1 MTDQSWALQRKLL
14 RAPSIGF
21 NAEVYRHFKDLDE
34 DLPSQSRL
42 ALRNSLLVQAKE
54 SRTSA
59 MFKIQYFRDFVQKVH
74 LKPVIIGVEK
84 EELDM
89 QVPVEYKPHVILH
102 FRQDLAAVPDGFT
115 PLRVRISFRLMNE
128 SATTLTQANL
138 QTLATQIK
146 NEFALSGGYTFDK
159 GRVHCSYVDKENGYN
174 FWTLVLNEAEGEQL
188 VKKILS
194 IRNHAFDED
203 KFRANTPNK
212 NPLNNPGNILILGET
227 AKKARWRPT
236 GRVRFMYADLMI
248 RNKME
253 PICLVDRSWARSR
266 AIERVA

>member
-1 MTDQSWALQRKLL
+1 
-14 RAPSIGF
+14 
-21 NAEVYRHFKDLDE
+21 VYRHFKDLDE

-59 MFKIQYFRDFVQKVH
+59 MFKIQYFRDFVQKVY
-74 LKPVIIGVEK
+74 LKPTIIGVEK

-89 QVPVEYKPHVILH
+89 QLSVDYKPHVILH

-115 PLRVRISFRLMNE
+115 PLRVRISFRLVNE
-128 SATTLTQANL
+128 SATALTRSNL
-138 QTLATQIK
+138 NALAMQIK
-146 NEFALSGGYTFDK
+146 NELALNGGYSFNK
-159 GRVHCSYVDKENGYN
+159 GKVCCNYIDKENGYS
-174 FWTLVLNEAEGEQL
+174 LQIYALSEAEGEQV

-194 IRNHAFDED
+194 LRNHAFDSD
-203 KFRANTPNK
+203 KFRVNTPSK
-212 NPLNNPGNILILGET
+212 NSLNNPGSILILGET

-236 GRVRFMYADLMI
+236 GRVRFQYADLMI

-253 PICLVDRSWARSR
+253 PICLVDRSWARSKT
-266 AIERVA
+266 IERVA